1 MWIVFIAILIVV
13 GLIALHLNIS
23 NYRDNNKKVKPTPK
37 HSEYNMENIHYMD
50 QHNKEQNE
58 RILKMFENRGAV

>member
-23 NYRDNNKKVKPTPK
+23 NYRDSKKVKSIPK
-37 HSEYNMENIHYMD
+37 HSEYSIENLQSINK
-50 QHNKEQNE
+50 QHKEQNE
-58 RILKMFENRGAV
+58 RILKMFENKGAV